1 MAPTRESRLRK
12 LHIFACPGQGGRSAV
27 ITLELIED
35 LTKAGDGRPPT
46 LRELAEGR
54 KRSVGAIQDHVKL
67 LKKAGLLSC
76 SPQPR
81 SFKVLDKAV
90 SGWREVSRKQW
101 HRDEDTDDL
110 HLMKLRVKGQLE
122 DAYNQ
127 ADILGLDVEIIIR
140 VKP

>member
-1 MAPTRESRLRK
+1 MMPTRESRLQTLRTY
-12 LHIFACPGQGGRSAV
+12 ACPGEGGRSAV
-27 ITLELIED
+27 LTLELIES
-35 LTKAGDGRPPT
+35 LTQAGDGRPPT

-54 KRSVGAIQDHVKL
+54 QRSVGAIQDHVAL
-67 LKKAGLLSC
+67 LKKAKLLSC
-76 SPQPR
+76 NQQPR
-81 SFKVLDKAV
+81 SFRVLDGAK
-90 SGWREVSRKQW
+90 SGWREVSRKAW